1 MSILDVH
8 IERGF
13 LIASLGACVNVQ
25 NAVHTFSMK
34 TTDDFRTRRLE
45 LRLSESEADSLN
57 DMREQTKAAS
67 NAEVVRQAL
76 KEYESLLN
84 KRKA

>member
-1 MSILDVH
+1 
-8 IERGF
+8 
-13 LIASLGACVNVQ
+13 
-25 NAVHTFSMK
+25 MK

-84 KRKA
+84 KRKS